1 MTKPEK
7 ECLYHEAL
15 KQINNLAIKVAMD
28 FDKTG
33 VDAVNCDK
41 LLDIINKAFA
51 DEIEQFRHGKK
62 NTLGFK
68 ETDVEWLIKPYVI
81 KIKGLGYFEYADNL
95 ERLEKYSDE
104 LLEKKFLDSGC
115 AAILV
120 HQDNEQ
126 NIIIE
131 KLDYQPS
138 TQIDT
143 IK

>member
-41 LLDIINKAFA
+41 LLDIINKAFV

-62 NTLGFK
+62 THWVL
-68 ETDVEWLIKPYVI
+68 
-81 KIKGLGYFEYADNL
+81 
-95 ERLEKYSDE
+95 
-104 LLEKKFLDSGC
+104 KKLMLSG
-115 AAILV
+115 
-120 HQDNEQ
+120 
-126 NIIIE
+126 
-131 KLDYQPS
+131 
-138 TQIDT
+138 
-143 IK
+143 